1 MVGGAL
7 EAVGTLVALEVVRVT
22 TVSRVAV
29 GVAAGTEAAAMEGEG
44 RWAGK
49 VLVVASH
56 G

>member
-1 MVGGAL
+1 MRAL
-7 EAVGTLVALEVVRVT
+7 EGLEVVRVA